1 MQGSFGQYCI
11 NFITETKTVRCDA
24 TLWLMKRRN
33 ISKRWSA
40 GRRAKQKRKVREEVV
55 EAEEAIHSEGGAS
68 T

>member
-1 MQGSFGQYCI
+1 MA
-11 NFITETKTVRCDA
+11 RCDA

-40 GRRAKQKRKVREEVV
+40 GRRAKRKRKVREEVV
-55 EAEEAIHSEGGAS
+55 EAEEAIRSEGEAS